1 MKPAEVEQCA
11 TEGET
16 CQDLVARLDHP
27 PPPPRHRAM

>member
-1 MKPAEVEQCA
+1 MKPAEVEQCV

-27 PPPPRHRAM
+27 PPPRHRAM